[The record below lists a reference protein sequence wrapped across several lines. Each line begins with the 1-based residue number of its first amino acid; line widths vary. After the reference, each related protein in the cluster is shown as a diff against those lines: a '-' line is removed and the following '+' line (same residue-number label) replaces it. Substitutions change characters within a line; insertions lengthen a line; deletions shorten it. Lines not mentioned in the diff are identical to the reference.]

1 MVSCFFWYRWHRWC
15 RARRRARRTHLLAS
29 ASKTCTVSNMP
40 ARKVSRRWKSLQIRR
55 STSRRSSSRPARE
68 SGSTSPPTDL
78 CASMGARG
86 LTGRFQGFPGDRAE
100 WVGLG
105 APGKQRDHP
114 QPRLSRS
121 CAQFP
126 LTLLDELRSWPRRSH
141 PATAMVAG
149 TSLVLEDLS
158 LVQFELYRGG
168 GDFPPRG

>member
-1 MVSCFFWYRWHRWC
+1 
-15 RARRRARRTHLLAS
+15 
-29 ASKTCTVSNMP
+29 
-40 ARKVSRRWKSLQIRR
+40 
-55 STSRRSSSRPARE
+55 
-68 SGSTSPPTDL
+68 
-78 CASMGARG
+78 MGARG

-105 APGKQRDHP
+105 GPGKQRDHP

-121 CAQFP
+121 S
-126 LTLLDELRSWPRRSH
+126 LWIH